1 MILFKKKKNKYVP
14 VVAEGK
20 WTVVAAVVAATV
32 QVMVAEAAAAADA
45 EPAAANSSSAAAGCS
60 IRCWAFRWAA
70 VTALRP
76 EPQSPENR
84 SVESNEF

>member
-1 MILFKKKKNKYVP
+1 MQNFMMYLQETKGLVP

-20 WTVVAAVVAATV
+20 WTVAAAVVVAAVWA
-32 QVMVAEAAAAADA
+32 MVAEAAAAADA
-45 EPAAANSSSAAAGCS
+45 EPAAANSSSAEAGYS

-76 EPQSPENR
+76 EP
-84 SVESNEF
+84 